1 MSVDQIAAEAL
12 RLPEKER
19 AGLAS
24 RLLRSLPP
32 VAFDDDEGV
41 AEALRRDAELDADPT
56 QAISLRDMDSHI
68 QQRRQAPPKPAQ
80 RDDPTIEFSNVDR
93 DCRHSSLAGAGL

>member
-1 MSVDQIAAEAL
+1 MSVDQIASQAL

-19 AGLAS
+19 TSLAS

-41 AEALRRDAELDADPT
+41 AEALRRDAELDTDPT
-56 QAISLRDMDSHI
+56 QAMTLRHLDSHV
-68 QQRRQAPPKPAQ
+68 QQRRK
-80 RDDPTIEFSNVDR
+80 S
-93 DCRHSSLAGAGL
+93 

>member
-19 AGLAS
+19 ASLAS

-32 VAFDDDEGV
+32 AAFDDDEGP

-56 QAISLRDMDSHI
+56 QAMTLRDLDSHM
-68 QQRRQAPPKPAQ
+68 QQRR
-80 RDDPTIEFSNVDR
+80 RS
-93 DCRHSSLAGAGL
+93 

>member
-1 MSVDQIAAEAL
+1 MSVDQIASEAL

-19 AGLAS
+19 ANLAS

-56 QAISLRDMDSHI
+56 QAMTLRDLDSHI
-68 QQRRQAPPKPAQ
+68 QQRRK
-80 RDDPTIEFSNVDR
+80 S
-93 DCRHSSLAGAGL
+93 

>member
-1 MSVDQIAAEAL
+1 MSVEQIAAEAL
-12 RLPEKER
+12 LLPEKER

-41 AEALRRDAELDADPT
+41 AEALRREAELDADPT
-56 QAISLRDMDSHI
+56 TAMSLRDMDSHI
-68 QQRRQAPPKPAQ
+68 QQRRK
-80 RDDPTIEFSNVDR
+80 S
-93 DCRHSSLAGAGL
+93 